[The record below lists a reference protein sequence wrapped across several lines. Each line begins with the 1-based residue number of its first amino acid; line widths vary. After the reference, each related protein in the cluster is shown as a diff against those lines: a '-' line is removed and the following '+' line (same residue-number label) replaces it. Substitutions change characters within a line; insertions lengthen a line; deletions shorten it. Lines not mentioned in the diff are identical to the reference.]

1 MANTFVNL
9 PALADDGDGA
19 WVDVSAIGGLKT
31 ITVEPN
37 GGVFSPFVTV
47 ECSNQDTP
55 TIGYPLVT
63 FQQAKDQTFTVAC
76 HWMRAVTSNYKGG
89 GAPTVAVGG
98 QQDTTTS
105 AQLPVPLIDGQ
116 GTPVDVSALESLK
129 TIQVAGKFGGTINI
143 LVSEDGGASY
153 NNAFS
158 FQGGPGTAFQTAVF
172 VADFMRVERV
182 GTPGVAP
189 GQPVVW
195 ISATSGGGGGGGGG
209 GVTVDSDGTP
219 VVDPA
224 TILNF
229 SSAFTVTDAGGGQ
242 ANIGAAGSTILGV
255 QTFQVSVLPGDP
267 SNLTIPIP
275 GPLQGGDFFIMAQMI
290 NFTDLL
296 ACAIAGQPLDP
307 SATTFVLALSGDCS
321 VGDSW
326 VFIYVNDV

>member
-209 GVTVDSDGTP
+209 GVP
-219 VVDPA
+219 
-224 TILNF
+224 
-229 SSAFTVTDAGGGQ
+229 
-242 ANIGAAGSTILGV
+242 ILGV

-275 GPLQGGDFFIMAQMI
+275 SPLQGGDFFIMAQMI